1 MYRMSADDIYT
12 CCLCM
17 PRHRVLHLG
26 GNIRLS
32 CVPLTVQAYDALEPQ
47 PGFSRSNLCDAVKK
61 IQTNGDVFF
70 KKQVD
75 TCVSLMPII
84 IIAGTIVIACLCF
97 SRHRRRADYETTT
110 ILSTDYNYNKPKIGN
125 QLAGYSG
132 ADSGDFWCGQ
142 WCGCLLVYSI
152 AMF

>member
-17 PRHRVLHLG
+17 PRHRVLHLS

-32 CVPLTVQAYDALEPQ
+32 CVPLTGQAYDALDSRILQ
-47 PGFSRSNLCDAVKK
+47 GDSGISSRSNLCDAVKK

-84 IIAGTIVIACLCF
+84 IIAGTIVIACYMF
-97 SRHRRRADYETTT
+97 
-110 ILSTDYNYNKPKIGN
+110 LSPQTPGR
-125 QLAGYSG
+125 L
-132 ADSGDFWCGQ
+132 
-142 WCGCLLVYSI
+142 
-152 AMF
+152 